1 MAEPQAPPT
10 TPQAPAVSQQPPGRS
25 LAVIAAVLVVL
36 GVATLLLIWRGKQSN
51 QQARATIAYFEALKS
66 AVQVYRLTEN
76 DYPSALS
83 RLQTA
88 RPPYLPLQP
97 LVDGWGSAFIYQ
109 PTPDDVHP
117 FTLRSAGPDR
127 IPGTADDLDAW
138 ATPP

>member
-1 MAEPQAPPT
+1 MAELQAPPT

-51 QQARATIAYFEALKS
+51 PQARATMAYFEALKS

-76 DYPSALS
+76 DYPGALS

-88 RPPYLPLQP
+88 RPPYLPTQP

-109 PTPDDVHP
+109 PTPDGVHP

>member
-1 MAEPQAPPT
+1 MD
-10 TPQAPAVSQQPPGRS
+10 G
-25 LAVIAAVLVVL
+25 
-36 GVATLLLIWRGKQSN
+36 
-51 QQARATIAYFEALKS
+51 
-66 AVQVYRLTEN
+66 
-76 DYPSALS
+76 
-83 RLQTA
+83 
-88 RPPYLPLQP
+88 P

>member
-1 MAEPQAPPT
+1 
-10 TPQAPAVSQQPPGRS
+10 
-25 LAVIAAVLVVL
+25 VIAAVLVVL

-51 QQARATIAYFEALKS
+51 PQARATIAYFEALKS

-76 DYPSALS
+76 DYPIALS

-88 RPPYLPLQP
+88 RPPYLPPQP